1 MSRAFSDEVLLTIVG
16 SPGILRIVDH
26 GYARSAPLRRRI
38 IRFPTERCW
47 SLPGHQALL
56 DAKKHWEGMSG
67 PFAPTSTPPGR
78 SQSHRLGR
86 PLRDV
91 ERMAYVPWV
100 KSGDEPGLVQR
111 SYRHKKET
119 VAIGQAHLI
128 QRPSKH
134 RLAVSQEC
142 LRQFRGIGWH
152 LGS

>member
-1 MSRAFSDEVLLTIVG
+1 MLVFTRPPGIAGCEEALGRHVG
-16 SPGILRIVDH
+16 S
-26 GYARSAPLRRRI
+26 
-38 IRFPTERCW
+38 IRTHIHSPW
-47 SLPGHQALL
+47 SIPIPS
-56 DAKKHWEGMSG
+56 SG
-67 PFAPTSTPPGR
+67 ET
-78 SQSHRLGR
+78 
-86 PLRDV
+86 LRDV